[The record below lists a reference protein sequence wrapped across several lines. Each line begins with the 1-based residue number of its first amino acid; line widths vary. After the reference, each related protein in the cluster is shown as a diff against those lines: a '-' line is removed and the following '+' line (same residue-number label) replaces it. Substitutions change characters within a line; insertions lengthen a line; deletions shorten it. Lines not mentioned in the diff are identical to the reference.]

1 MFAPPPEGQLFLFD
15 GKFLGSLNPFSQNGF
30 KWVWAK
36 PTTLSPHLFS
46 TIQDCD
52 LKIEFEGT

>member
-1 MFAPPPEGQLFLFD
+1 MIARPPIGQLFFFH
-15 GKFLGSLNPFSQNGF
+15 GKFLGSLNPFSQKGF
-30 KWVWAK
+30 KWVWEN